1 MQEPS
6 SSATGQHIVWAMARC
21 HLAMRHFFG
30 PQKDRVAALAVL
42 RAVVESGITH
52 IDTSVFYGPHITNQM
67 IREALHPYADDLTI
81 VTKVGAVPGSDGS
94 WHRAMPPAEGSE
106 AQSYG
111 NVR

>member
-1 MQEPS
+1 MGNGS
-6 SSATGQHIVWAMARC
+6 M
-21 HLAMRHFFG
+21 HLARPHFFG

-81 VTKVGAVPGSDGS
+81 VTKVAQCPVATARGTAPC
-94 WHRAMPPAEGSE
+94 PPLRGLKPSRTETYAKC
-106 AQSYG
+106 
-111 NVR
+111 VF